1 MKGNQS
7 YDQAAYLYLLRT
19 STDDTASIDAAVDS
33 AADEPDDPELLEEA
47 DLEDPGKRSRSNP
60 FYAEHSCTDALFLLI
75 FAGLLVF
82 LGYMSI
88 YAISHGDTR
97 RLVNGFDADGKQCG
111 LDIPG
116 REFLF
121 WCRSAEIPGALDMMH
136 PVCVDR
142 CPSSDDDMGES
153 TTSVSCSSAS
163 GVAVA
168 DYATTVF
175 AGRYCMPKDSV
186 FLNQVESSLQG
197 KPVGR
202 YAAGLSTLRWAWAPL
217 LGSAGIAVLMGFG
230 YLFLFGRCT
239 KALVWTSMILVVLIP
254 LAGGIGLIAAS
265 ICRCTD
271 FTQSEDD
278 AQWAFIIGISAVV
291 IGTLFA
297 LLLAFRRD
305 AIDVAVGCIEAACEC
320 LGDVPVLLLE
330 PVLTLVLKVA
340 VLAPLFVGFVLLLS
354 TGDVESHGT
363 YRTFHYSHMQSV
375 FIGCY
380 FFAILWAWD
389 LCNALSHF
397 VLAYVVQRWYFT
409 PYFVN
414 TKRVN
419 SSVLLDGYWRGVV
432 YHLGTLA
439 FGSAII
445 ACVRFL
451 RVCLAI
457 LERQAKASG
466 NCVGACLSR
475 ICFACLTCMQQ
486 LVEFLNKNAY
496 IEVAVSSSPFCIA
509 AYRAGAVINRE
520 IAAVAALNGAC
531 WILKLAG
538 LGAIAA
544 VGALAAWIRL
554 RTEPDYSSMVS
565 VRYVQDPVLLTLLA
579 AAICIA
585 IAYTF
590 LTVFDMTCD
599 TVLYCFATE
608 RQRQR
613 LKLGAPEMM
622 SSWRPLRRSKCAPV
636 SLHKFL
642 EHYEDSM

>member
-1 MKGNQS
+1 MKGSQNACS
-7 YDQAAYLYLLRT
+7 YDQAAYLYLLRAG
-19 STDDTASIDAAVDS
+19 TDDSAATDGNVDS
-33 AADEPDDPELLEEA
+33 AIEEPDELLEEP
-47 DLEDPGKRSRSNP
+47 DMEERRHKRTNP
-60 FYAEHSCTDALFLLI
+60 FYAEHSCTDAVFLLA
-75 FAGLLVF
+75 FAGSLGFLL
-82 LGYMSI
+82 YMSI
-88 YAISHGDTR
+88 YAIAHGDTR
-97 RLVNGFDADGKQCG
+97 RLVNGFDANGNQCG
-111 LDIPG
+111 IDMPG
-116 REFLF
+116 RDFLY
-121 WCRSAEIPGALDMMH
+121 WCRSVELPDVIDVTH
-136 PVCVDR
+136 PVCVER
-142 CPSSDDDMGES
+142 CPDSDLHGSSAS
-153 TTSVSCSSAS
+153 ASCSSDFVVS
-163 GVAVA
+163 

-175 AGRYCMPKDSV
+175 AGRYCMPQDSA
-186 FLNQVESSLQG
+186 FLSQVERQLQG

-202 YAAGLSTLRWAWAPL
+202 YAAGLSMLRWAWAPL
-217 LGSAGIAVLMGFG
+217 LGSALVAVLMGFG

-239 KALVWTSMILVVLIP
+239 RFLVWTSMILVVFIP
-254 LAGGIGLIAAS
+254 LAGGAGLIAAA

-278 AQWAFIIGISAVV
+278 VQWAFIIGISSVV

-305 AIDVAVGCIEAACEC
+305 AIEVAVGCIEAACEC

-330 PVLTLVLKVA
+330 PVFTLVLKVT
-340 VLAPLFVGFVLLLS
+340 VLAPLLVGFVLLLS
-354 TGDVESHGT
+354 TGDVQPHGT
-363 YRTFHYSHMQSV
+363 YRTFHYNHTQSV
-375 FIGCY
+375 FIACY
-380 FFAILWAWD
+380 FFAILWAWE

-419 SSVLLDGYWRGVV
+419 PIVLLEGYWLGVV

-439 FGSAII
+439 LGSVII

-451 RVCLAI
+451 RVCLAV
-457 LERQAKASG
+457 LERQAKYSG
-466 NCVGACLSR
+466 NCIGACLSR
-475 ICFACLTCMQQ
+475 ICFACLTCMQR

-496 IEVAVSSSPFCIA
+496 IEVAVSSSPFCVA

-544 VGALAAWIRL
+544 VGGLVAWVRL
-554 RTEPDYSSMVS
+554 RTEPDYSSIVS
-565 VRYVQDPVLLTLLA
+565 ARYVQDPVLLTLVA
-579 AAICIA
+579 IAICIA

-590 LTVFDMTCD
+590 LTVFDMACD

-613 LKLGAPEMM
+613 LKLGAPEMA
-622 SSWRPLRRSKCAPV
+622 SAWRPLRRSRCAPV

-642 EHYEDSM
+642 EHYEYGM